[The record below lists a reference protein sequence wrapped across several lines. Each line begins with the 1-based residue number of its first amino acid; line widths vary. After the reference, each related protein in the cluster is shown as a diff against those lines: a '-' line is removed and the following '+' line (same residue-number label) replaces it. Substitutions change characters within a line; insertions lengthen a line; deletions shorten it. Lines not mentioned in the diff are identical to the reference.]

1 MISFREKFSY
11 GLGDASANI
20 FMGMTM
26 MFLTIYYT
34 DVFRLNPV
42 TMGTLFLLT
51 RVMDGIADP
60 LIGMLADKT
69 RSKHGRYRPWMLWF
83 AIPYGLSC
91 AAVFF
96 SPGFPESWRTLL
108 PEDSWKTL
116 YAYVTYI
123 CLVLTFS
130 LVVVPYVSLLGAI
143 SNDHQERISIN
154 SIRFALAK
162 SSYLICSLV
171 VPVLLTLFSNDVIGY
186 RVIMLGIGLFCT
198 VLVLICFSNTTERYA
213 PPESDV
219 SFRTQLAALFKND
232 QALYIF
238 GGQTLNMV
246 MNTLKFGALAYLVK
260 YALGRSNASLAFLL
274 TSGAIVGIVSPF
286 VTNYLLKNRIV
297 GRLRLLVW
305 SQIVGGAIL
314 ALGGFLAKDSFVLVA
329 AAFLASTFC
338 VEVIAAVVWATIPDL
353 ADYGYMKDKVH
364 ISGLIGGGLLL
375 ATKVGMAIGGALL
388 GYILAFYNYSADTAM
403 NSTKEQIFGF
413 QLLALYLPG
422 IAMMLSA
429 VFFKLYRL
437 DEKTSE
443 EYKRKLHGA
452 VS

>member
-1 MISFREKFSY
+1 MIKFKEKFSY

-26 MFLTIYYT
+26 MFLTIFYT

-51 RVMDGIADP
+51 RFMDAIADP
-60 LIGMLADKT
+60 LIGMFADKT
-69 RSKHGRYRPWMLWF
+69 KSKHGRYRPWLLWF

-96 SPGFPESWRTLL
+96 SPELPESM
-108 PEDSWKTL
+108 KTL

-162 SSYLICSLV
+162 FSYLICSLF
-171 VPVLLTLFSNDVIGY
+171 VPGLLMLFSNQVIGY

-198 VLVLICFSNTTERYA
+198 VLVLICFFNTKERFA
-213 PPESDV
+213 PP
-219 SFRTQLAALFKND
+219 QLEVPFMAQLKALLKND

-238 GGQTLNMV
+238 GAQTLNMV
-246 MNTLKFGALAYLVK
+246 MNTLKFGALAYLLK
-260 YALGRSNASLAFLL
+260 YALGKNDTTVSFLL
-274 TSGAIVGIVSPF
+274 TGGAIVGILSPF
-286 VTNYLLKNRIV
+286 ATNYLLKNQIV

-305 SQIVGGAIL
+305 SQVIGGAIL
-314 ALGGFLAKDSFVLVA
+314 ALGGYLAKDSFVLVA
-329 AAFLASTFC
+329 VAFLASTVC
-338 VEVIAAVVWATIPDL
+338 VEIIAAVVWATIPDL
-353 ADYGYMKDKVH
+353 ADYGYLKDKVH
-364 ISGLIGGGLLL
+364 ISGLIGGGLLF
-375 ATKVGMAIGGALL
+375 ATKLGMAIGGALL
-388 GYILAFYNYSADTAM
+388 GYILAYYDYNPATAL
-403 NSTKEQIFGF
+403 NSTPEQIFGF

-429 VFFKLYRL
+429 IFFKLYKL

-443 EYKRKLHGA
+443 EFKRKLHA
-452 VS
+452 VAS

>member
-1 MISFREKFSY
+1 MVRFKEKFSY

-34 DVFRLNPV
+34 DVFRLDPV
-42 TMGTLFLLT
+42 TMGTLFLIT
-51 RVMDGIADP
+51 RVIDAVSDP
-60 LIGMLADKT
+60 LIGMFADKT
-69 RSKHGRYRPWMLWF
+69 KSRHGRYRPWMLWF

-96 SPGFPESWRTLL
+96 TPELSDPL
-108 PEDSWKTL
+108 KTV

-162 SSYLICSLV
+162 FSYLICSLF
-171 VPVLLTLFSNDVIGY
+171 VPSLLLLFSSQVIGY

-198 VLVLICFSNTTERYA
+198 MLVLLCFLNTKERYTPA
-213 PPESDV
+213 ETGFPFLDQV
-219 SFRTQLAALFKND
+219 KALMKND

-238 GGQTLNMV
+238 GAQTLNMV
-246 MNTLKFGALAYLVK
+246 MNTLKFGALAYLLK
-260 YALGRSNASLAFLL
+260 YALGRSDTSVSLVL
-274 TSGAIVGIVSPF
+274 TGGSIVGIVSPF
-286 VTNYLLKNRIV
+286 LTNYLLKNKII
-297 GRLRLLVW
+297 GRLPLLVW
-305 SQIVGGAIL
+305 SQVIGGAIL
-314 ALGGFLAKDSFVLVA
+314 AVGGFFVRDSYVLVA
-329 AAFLASTFC
+329 VAFLASTVC
-338 VEVIAAVVWATIPDL
+338 VEIIAAVVWATIPDL
-353 ADYGYMKDKVH
+353 ADYGYVKDKVH
-364 ISGLIGGGLLL
+364 ISGLIGGGLLF
-375 ATKVGMAIGGALL
+375 ATKLGMAIGGALL
-388 GYILAFYNYSADTAM
+388 GYVLAYYDYDPSTALQ
-403 NSTKEQIFGF
+403 STSDQIFGY

-429 VFFKLYRL
+429 VFFKLYKL

-443 EYKRKLHGA
+443 EFKRQLHGVA
-452 VS
+452 S